1 MTSYTV
7 AFLSPDPVTMNLSSA
22 DMSQLKTDDDSF
34 DCKKKNKNE
43 IEFYFFT
50 QREV

>member
-34 DCKKKNKNE
+34 DCKKKIKNKTKC
-43 IEFYFFT
+43 YFNT
-50 QREV
+50 PRKV